1 MQSSSSRAG
10 RRAPKA
16 FCADSFKS
24 DGSSLRLF
32 LKKSKIRVDIPDDGR
47 IRARLELFAA
57 DYPQKSIS
65 LRASVKSGSLTVTA
79 LVGGKFFSESADATN
94 VFSSLESAL
103 ERIGAGMD
111 ALRREENSRE
121 ISALA
126 EQSAAPQAL
135 CLCRSRED
143 ESAVFSNHGRKPTA
157 PMPDAITPPLM
168 NDTQAAER
176 LADAKEP
183 FFIYRTRDG
192 IFIIWRSEKGLSRA
206 QIDPRL

>member
-1 MQSSSSRAG
+1 MPR
-10 RRAPKA
+10 K

-79 LVGGKFFSESADATN
+79 LVGGKFFSESADALN

-103 ERIGAGMD
+103 GRIGAGMD
-111 ALRREENSRE
+111 ALKREENSRD

-126 EQSAAPQAL
+126 EQSAAPSPFP
-135 CLCRSRED
+135 CLGSGAG
-143 ESAVFSNHGRKPTA
+143 SAEYFPHEKKTA
-157 PMPDAITPPLM
+157 EPPAAFVPPLM
-168 NDTQAAER
+168 SDTQAEER
-176 LADAKEP
+176 LSDAKEP
-183 FFIYRTRDG
+183 FFIYRTGDG
-192 IFIIWRSEKGLSRA
+192 IFIIWRSGRGLSRA
-206 QIDPRL
+206 RIDPAYEG

>member
-1 MQSSSSRAG
+1 M
-10 RRAPKA
+10 
-16 FCADSFKS
+16 
-24 DGSSLRLF
+24 
-32 LKKSKIRVDIPDDGR
+32 KKSKIRVDIPDDGR

-57 DYPQKSIS
+57 EYPQKSIS
-65 LRASVKSGSLTVTA
+65 LCAAVRGERFTVTA
-79 LVGGKFFSESADATN
+79 LVGGKFFSLDS
-94 VFSSLESAL
+94 VLG
-103 ERIGAGMD
+103 RIGAGID
-111 ALRREENSRE
+111 ALRREESSHD
-121 ISALA
+121 IFTLA

-135 CLCRSRED
+135 CHCRSRDD
-143 ESAVFSNHGRKPTA
+143 ESAAFSHHGRKSTV
-157 PMPDAITPPLM
+157 PMPDAITPLLM

>member
-1 MQSSSSRAG
+1 MQSSSYRAG
-10 RRAPKA
+10 QRAPKA
-16 FCADSFKS
+16 FCGGFFKP
-24 DGSSLRLF
+24 DGSSRRIF

-57 DYPQKSIS
+57 EYPQKSIS
-65 LRASVKSGSLTVTA
+65 LCAAVRGERFTVTA
-79 LVGGKFFSESADATN
+79 LVGGKFFSESADTLN
-94 VFSSLESAL
+94 IFSSLDSVL
-103 ERIGAGMD
+103 GRIGAGID
-111 ALRREENSRE
+111 ALRREESSHD
-121 ISALA
+121 IFTLA

-135 CLCRSRED
+135 CLCRSRDD
-143 ESAVFSNHGRKPTA
+143 ESAAFSHHGRKSTV
-157 PMPDAITPPLM
+157 PMPDAITPLLM